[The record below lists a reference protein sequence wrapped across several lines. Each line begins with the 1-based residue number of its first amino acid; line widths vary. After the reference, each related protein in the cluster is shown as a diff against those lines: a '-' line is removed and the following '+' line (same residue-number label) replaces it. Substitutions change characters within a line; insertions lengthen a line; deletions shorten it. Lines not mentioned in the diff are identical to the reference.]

1 MASFSTFANRLPD
14 PDFKITE
21 QGDNDNSNGIAGP
34 GFATV
39 KFTSTAPTA
48 VSRTNSGRVI
58 TRTIVNQRWSIGI
71 TYNPMTR
78 EEFEPVHNF
87 LLDHGRLK
95 PFFVALP
102 QYKDT
107 RDSDFTADIKVDG
120 AQNAGAAFVV
130 MDAFGDNNA
139 ATGLRPGY
147 MITFNDSNNSNHK
160 KAYKVTKVTNNTD
173 YLAGSQPASGERHV
187 YIHPR
192 LEKDVS
198 NNTDVVYVEP
208 LVRVIMTSDV
218 IEYTLGNNNL
228 YQFSLNLEEAQP

>member
-1 MASFSTFANRLPD
+1 MSGFSTFANRLPD

-21 QGDNDNSNGIAGP
+21 QGDNDNSNGLAGP
-34 GFATV
+34 GFASV
-39 KFTSTAPTA
+39 RFISTAPTA

-58 TRTIVNQRWSIGI
+58 TRSIVNQRWSITI

-78 EEFEPVHNF
+78 EEFEPVHSF

-120 AQNAGAAFVV
+120 AQNAGAAFIV
-130 MDAFGDNNA
+130 MDGFGDNNA
-139 ATGLRPGY
+139 ATGLRPGDL
-147 MITFNDSNNSNHK
+147 ITFNDSGNSNHK

-173 YLAGSQPASGERHV
+173 YLTGSQPASGERHV

-198 NNTDVVYVEP
+198 NNTDVVYENP
-208 LVRVIMTSDV
+208 LIRVIMTTDV

-228 YQFSLNLEEAQP
+228 FQFSLNLEEAQP

>member
-1 MASFSTFANRLPD
+1 MASFSAFANRLPD

-21 QGDNDNSNGIAGP
+21 QGDHDNTNGIAGP

-39 KFTSTAPTA
+39 QFSSQRPVS

-58 TRTIVNQRWSIGI
+58 TRSIVGQKWNINI

-87 LLDHGRLK
+87 LLERGRLK

-120 AQNAGAAFVV
+120 ATTAGANFIV
-130 MDAFGDNNA
+130 MDAFGDNSED
-139 ATGLRPGY
+139 TGLRPGD
-147 MITFNDSNNSNHK
+147 MITFNDTSNSNHK
-160 KAYKVTKVTNNTD
+160 KAYKVIKVTNNTD
-173 YLAGSQPASGERHV
+173 YLSGSQPPSGHRHV
-187 YIHPR
+187 YIHPP
-192 LEKDVS
+192 LEKDLS
-198 NNTDVVYVEP
+198 NDTDVVYVEP
-208 LVRVIMTSDV
+208 LIRVIMTSDV
-218 IEYTLGNNNL
+218 IQYQLGNNNL